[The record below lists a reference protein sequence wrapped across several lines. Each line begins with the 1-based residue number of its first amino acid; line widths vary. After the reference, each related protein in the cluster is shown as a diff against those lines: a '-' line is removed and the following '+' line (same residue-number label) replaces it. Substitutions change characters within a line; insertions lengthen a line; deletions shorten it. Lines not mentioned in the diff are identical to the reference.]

1 MTTERNETPIGDNGE
16 KWHFLKPEVFEMDC
30 SNPRNIHTRDGFTKL
45 DLPNHHINTCSLR
58 ISIGR
63 GSHLEVGPF
72 RCGRGRCRLG
82 GKDTVQCNLART
94 NAELKTHK
102 PPYTTCS

>member
-1 MTTERNETPIGDNGE
+1 MRRQEVTTERNETPIGDNEE

-63 GSHLEVGPF
+63 GSHPEVGPF

-82 GKDTVQCNLART
+82 GKDTVISLA
-94 NAELKTHK
+94 LMQ
-102 PPYTTCS
+102 S